1 MKYFNHTLFCILAVA
16 ALVVLPSCYK
26 DEPLNAEADI
36 EQVEITV
43 DNPEQ
48 FFFQLT
54 DTRQNVLSTDS
65 VISFTVRSHADLT
78 ALAPT
83 FTLTPGATIV
93 PASGSTHDFSAGPVW
108 YTVTSQDGNW
118 TRRYRVQFMPQV
130 VIVND
135 TIKYDFEHFELEPD
149 KHKYYIWHNVLA
161 DGTLGN
167 DFVTGNPGFKL
178 SMGSA
183 PPEDYPTVPY
193 ANGYEGYALKV
204 ITRDTGVFG
213 RMANMRIAAGNFF
226 LGEFDVQVALLNA
239 MQATRFGKPFMR
251 KPVKLMGVYQY
262 KRGATYQDRAG
273 NPVPGRLD
281 EGQIYAVLYRN
292 HDAQGNELVL
302 HGDDVQTNPNIVAL
316 CIVPD
321 VNPTTDWVKFDQ
333 PFIYKEELD
342 LELLANRGYS
352 LTVVFTSSIDGATF
366 QGAIGSELIV
376 DQVRLV
382 CEEEQ

>member
-1 MKYFNHTLFCILAVA
+1 
-16 ALVVLPSCYK
+16 
-26 DEPLNAEADI
+26 
-36 EQVEITV
+36 
-43 DNPEQ
+43 
-48 FFFQLT
+48 
-54 DTRQNVLSTDS
+54 
-65 VISFTVRSHADLT
+65 
-78 ALAPT
+78 
-83 FTLTPGATIV
+83 
-93 PASGSTHDFSAGPVW
+93 
-108 YTVTSQDGNW
+108 
-118 TRRYRVQFMPQV
+118 
-130 VIVND
+130 
-135 TIKYDFEHFELEPD
+135 
-149 KHKYYIWHNVLA
+149 
-161 DGTLGN
+161 
-167 DFVTGNPGFKL
+167 
-178 SMGSA
+178 
-183 PPEDYPTVPY
+183 
-193 ANGYEGYALKV
+193 
-204 ITRDTGVFG
+204 
-213 RMANMRIAAGNFF
+213 MANMRIAAGNFF

-321 VNPTTDWVKFDQ
+321 VNPTTNWVKFDQ

-342 LELLANRGYS
+342 MELLSNRGYS